1 MPNGFARGLCG
12 KGDYAS
18 QKKEVAIDFSL
29 TPEAAATRIPLLSTK
44 YDGFH

>member
-29 TPEAAATRIPLLSTK
+29 TPEAAA
-44 YDGFH
+44 YDPFGRQSCSQEEQ